1 MEAIKL
7 YQGKTSMKS
16 MKLVKW
22 TVDINRLTPESK
34 MLDFFSVYSCNR
46 WFIRQTACNMK
57 KKLVHKSCSA
67 KIINGKTNA
76 LLI

>member
-22 TVDINRLTPESK
+22 TVDINRLTPGSK
-34 MLDFFSVYSCNR
+34 MLDFFL
-46 WFIRQTACNMK
+46 FILVTDDLLDRQ
-57 KKLVHKSCSA
+57 LVIWRKY
-67 KIINGKTNA
+67 
-76 LLI
+76 